1 MPLGTS
7 FFEDVPLVEF
17 ICLVF
22 TQTPGG
28 VTVGD
33 SGLCC
38 CVPCLSSAIISLC
51 LLIGGNGKQFFFL
64 MTETVLQIGRGHRVK
79 PLNEAIIML

>member
-1 MPLGTS
+1 MPLGAS

-17 ICLVF
+17 MCLVF
-22 TQTPGG
+22 THTPGG

-51 LLIGGNGKQFFFL
+51 LLIGGNGK
-64 MTETVLQIGRGHRVK
+64 K
-79 PLNEAIIML
+79 

>member
-7 FFEDVPLVEF
+7 FFEDYLLVEF
-17 ICLVF
+17 MCFVF

-51 LLIGGNGKQFFFL
+51 LLIGGNGKQFFF
-64 MTETVLQIGRGHRVK
+64 
-79 PLNEAIIML
+79 